1 MKYTFAIILIFVTGV
16 LFSQENS
23 EPNKFKQLYDELP
36 TPNVYRTASGAPGH
50 MYWQQRADY
59 EINVRLDEENQVI
72 YGEETITYFNNSPDA
87 LDYLWVQLDQNR
99 RAIDSDGYK
108 VRQSELKDKYS
119 LESFQN
125 LTPWFDGGFKIEYV
139 QDTKGN
145 EIPFTINQTMMR
157 VDLPETLLPEGAV
170 SFKIKWHY
178 NLNDR
183 LKIGGRSG
191 YEFFEE
197 ENNSIYTIAQFYP
210 RMAVY
215 SDNEGWQHKQFLGS
229 GEFAVPFG
237 NYDVKITVP
246 ADHIVAST
254 GEIQNAKEILG
265 ANRLNRFEMAKSAD
279 QPVEIVTQSEVE
291 ETEKGR
297 STEMKTWHYKAE
309 NVRDFGW
316 ASSRKFIW
324 DAQGVKLGERT
335 IMAMSYYPKE
345 ANPLWGIYSTK
356 AVKHTVETYSK
367 YTFDYP
373 YPVAISVNA
382 ASIGM
387 EYPMICFNYG
397 RSEADGTYTE
407 RMKYGVISVIIHE
420 VGHNWFP
427 MIINSDERQWTWMD
441 EGLNTY
447 LQYLTEQEFQK
458 EYPSRRGEPRKIVDY
473 MKGDKSNISPI
484 MTNSESVHQLGN
496 NAYGKPATAL
506 NILRETVVGRDLFDF
521 AFKTYANR
529 WKFKHPSPAD
539 FFRTIEDA
547 TAVDLDWFWRGW
559 FFSTDHVDIGIDQVK
574 YATLNSFEAGGEKNS
589 VKAAEEN
596 QPESL
601 SSMRNREQIKETY
614 ADRDSTL
621 KDFYYDYDENAL
633 TEDDLT
639 AFEKMTE
646 NLSDEEKALFSDD
659 RHFYE
664 ISFTN
669 HGGLVMPLIV
679 EFTFESGEKKIE
691 HIPAEIWRK
700 GDVTVT
706 KVFVMDEKATNVV
719 LDPYLQT
726 ADVDLNN
733 NAWPAVGVPTR
744 FELFKENKR
753 VSSPNPMQRANELK
767 R

>member
-1 MKYTFAIILIFVTGV
+1 
-16 LFSQENS
+16 
-23 EPNKFKQLYDELP
+23 
-36 TPNVYRTASGAPGH
+36 
-50 MYWQQRADY
+50 
-59 EINVRLDEENQVI
+59 
-72 YGEETITYFNNSPDA
+72 
-87 LDYLWVQLDQNR
+87 
-99 RAIDSDGYK
+99 
-108 VRQSELKDKYS
+108 
-119 LESFQN
+119 
-125 LTPWFDGGFKIEYV
+125 
-139 QDTKGN
+139 
-145 EIPFTINQTMMR
+145 
-157 VDLPETLLPEGAV
+157 
-170 SFKIKWHY
+170 
-178 NLNDR
+178 
-183 LKIGGRSG
+183 
-191 YEFFEE
+191 
-197 ENNSIYTIAQFYP
+197 
-210 RMAVY
+210 
-215 SDNEGWQHKQFLGS
+215 
-229 GEFAVPFG
+229 
-237 NYDVKITVP
+237 
-246 ADHIVAST
+246 
-254 GEIQNAKEILG
+254 
-265 ANRLNRFEMAKSAD
+265 
-279 QPVEIVTQSEVE
+279 
-291 ETEKGR
+291 
-297 STEMKTWHYKAE
+297 
-309 NVRDFGW
+309 
-316 ASSRKFIW
+316 
-324 DAQGVKLGERT
+324 
-335 IMAMSYYPKE
+335 
-345 ANPLWGIYSTK
+345 
-356 AVKHTVETYSK
+356 
-367 YTFDYP
+367 
-373 YPVAISVNA
+373 
-382 ASIGM
+382 
-387 EYPMICFNYG
+387 
-397 RSEADGTYTE
+397 
-407 RMKYGVISVIIHE
+407 
-420 VGHNWFP
+420 
-427 MIINSDERQWTWMD
+427 
-441 EGLNTY
+441 
-447 LQYLTEQEFQK
+447 
-458 EYPSRRGEPRKIVDY
+458 VDY